1 MAQALYDSG
10 PTEEQAAQL
19 ATFGL
24 TLDDFEQEVVEIWP
38 ENLLPMQVFQAMGT
52 QWRMGFNGPVGLDY
66 NVLPMM
72 IKQLGVPKKE
82 RKRVLGDVMVME
94 RAALRAM
101 KE

>member
-1 MAQALYDSG
+1 
-10 PTEEQAAQL
+10 
-19 ATFGL
+19 
-24 TLDDFEQEVVEIWP
+24 
-38 ENLLPMQVFQAMGT
+38 MQVFQAMGT

>member
-1 MAQALYDSG
+1 
-10 PTEEQAAQL
+10 
-19 ATFGL
+19 
-24 TLDDFEQEVVEIWP
+24 
-38 ENLLPMQVFQAMGT
+38 MGT

>member
-1 MAQALYDSG
+1 M
-10 PTEEQAAQL
+10 
-19 ATFGL
+19 
-24 TLDDFEQEVVEIWP
+24 EIWP

-52 QWRMGFNGPVGLDY
+52 QWRMGFNGLVGLDY

-82 RKRVLGDVMVME
+82 RKRVFSDVMVME

-101 KE
+101 RE